1 MEEVKRTKAEYR
13 SSIRSKTLIKNALIS
28 LMKEKSFDRITVTDI
43 VERAD
48 INRGTFY
55 AHYKDVRDVLDKI
68 CAGMVDELL
77 LSLRGFDANAI
88 VKDNSA
94 VFQRFSEYISKDI
107 DYFRLLL
114 QVDGIHD
121 FILRKKRDA
130 LDALMNSDDVKVLA
144 NKKEAEVVLD
154 FALSAIV
161 DTYSDIVLGRISVTL
176 EEAPVF
182 LSKLVHT
189 IISYYPAY

>member
-1 MEEVKRTKAEYR
+1 
-13 SSIRSKTLIKNALIS
+13 
-28 LMKEKSFDRITVTDI
+28 
-43 VERAD
+43 
-48 INRGTFY
+48 
-55 AHYKDVRDVLDKI
+55 
-68 CAGMVDELL
+68 MVDELL
-77 LSLRGFDANAI
+77 LSLRGFDVNAI
-88 VKDNSA
+88 VKDNSI
-94 VFQRFSEYISKDI
+94 VFQRFSEYIAKDI
-107 DYFRLLL
+107 DYIRLLL

-144 NKKEAEVVLD
+144 NRKEAEIVLD

-189 IISYYPAY
+189 IINYYPAY

>member
-13 SSIRSKTLIKNALIS
+13 SSIRSKTMIKNALIS

-68 CAGMVDELL
+68 CAGMVDELVR
-77 LSLRGFDANAI
+77 SISSFDVNAI
-88 VKDNSA
+88 VKDNSD
-94 VFQRFSEYISKDI
+94 VFSRFSDYIAKDP

-130 LDALMNSDDVKVLA
+130 INVLMNSDEVKVLA
-144 NKKEAEVVLD
+144 NRKEAEIVLD

-182 LSKLVHT
+182 LSKLINT
-189 IISYYPAY
+189 IINYYPAY